1 MNDGSIDPA
10 ALARTQEAG
19 ATARSAGVQAPGSSA
34 APGDG
39 AAFRALLD
47 KLAGSAERLR
57 ESESG
62 VNDAESLAGAVEDA
76 RSTLSDAL
84 SLQEQLLEAYRQRRA
99 QGE

>member
-1 MNDGSIDPA
+1 MNDGPIDPA
-10 ALARTQEAG
+10 SLARA
-19 ATARSAGVQAPGSSA
+19 SGVGDKPGSTPTDASPA
-34 APGDG
+34 DG

-57 ESESG
+57 EAEG
-62 VNDAESLAGAVEDA
+62 GINDAESLAGAVEDA
-76 RSTLSDAL
+76 RSTLTDAL

>member
-10 ALARTQEAG
+10 SLARIKGAG
-19 ATARSAGVQAPGSSA
+19 GAEDASRGARANSESA
-34 APGDG
+34 DG
-39 AAFRALLD
+39 AVFRALLD

-57 ESESG
+57 EAEG
-62 VNDAESLAGAVEDA
+62 DVKDAESLAGAVENA
-76 RSTLSDAL
+76 RETLSDAL